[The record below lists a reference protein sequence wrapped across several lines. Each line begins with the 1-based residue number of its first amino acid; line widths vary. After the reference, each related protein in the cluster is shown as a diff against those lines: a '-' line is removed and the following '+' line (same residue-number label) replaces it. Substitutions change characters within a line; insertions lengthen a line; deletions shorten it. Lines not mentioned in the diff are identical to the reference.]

1 MAKNFTY
8 NINSKGRFRCASNRI
23 DCVAIDTLTSDPMTM
38 QLSVTNGIG
47 PHVLYASFDVIRNN
61 VGLYYKDFSKVIQ
74 RRLSYDFFVGVDAM
88 DALNSFLSCSISIDG
103 DGFVTQVQNSSLN
116 LFDWKNSVWSDYVIN
131 NGTTFRN
138 FFVKN
143 YRNKIELNRDFTLH
157 FYTEEKPLLRG
168 IKITTYNASGAV
180 ENTGTILYTINPSLS
195 YGIGRVYCNIGTKNL
210 QTVFGAS
217 FLDNA
222 VRYTCEV
229 EWLDLTT
236 SGIPVEFTIVDYCQR
251 PNIRLHWLNE
261 YGGFDAFDFPLK
273 RKHTQNIEKNSYK
286 TRGISI
292 TQTDVEDNVLNEI
305 TNYIKK
311 SYAVTINSDWCND
324 FESQSIQD
332 LFASRVVFAEVMG
345 NYYGVTIKDTSS
357 TLKTVDNDELYQYE
371 LTIQLQGTTTSTL

>member
-8 NINSKGRFRCASNRI
+8 TINSKGRFRCASNRI
-23 DCVAIDTLTSDPMTM
+23 DCVAIDTLTSDPMAM
-38 QLSVTNGIG
+38 ELKVTNGVGFHQPYID
-47 PHVLYASFDVIRNN
+47 FEVIINN
-61 VGLYYKDFSKVIQ
+61 AGLYYKDFSKVIQ
-74 RRLSYDFFVGVDAM
+74 RRLSYDFFISGDATN
-88 DALNSFLSCSISIDG
+88 ALNSNLFCLVLISD
-103 DGFVTQVQNSSLN
+103 DGFSFQAQNSSLN
-116 LFDWKNSVWSDYVIN
+116 LFDWKNSVMSDYVIN
-131 NGTTFRN
+131 NGTTYKN
-138 FFVKN
+138 FFIKN
-143 YRNKIELNRDFTLH
+143 YKNKIELNRDFILH
-157 FYTEEKPLLRG
+157 FYSTTLNQLRG
-168 IKITTYNASGAV
+168 VKVTTYNSSGAV
-180 ENTGTILYTINPSLS
+180 ENSGTIMYVENPLYS
-195 YGIGRVYCNIGTKNL
+195 YTEGRVYCNVGTKNL

-273 RKHTQNIEKNSYK
+273 RKHTQNIERNSYK
-286 TRGISI
+286 TRGLSI